1 MNKGTSEGSRMI
13 VEDINNMMMMMMMMN
28 RGSCVFPKRCKEKSG
43 RLCVST
49 I

>member
-1 MNKGTSEGSRMI
+1 MI
-13 VEDINNMMMMMMMMN
+13 VEDNNNLMMMMMMMMMMN
-28 RGSCVFPKRCKEKSG
+28 RDICVFTKRCKEKSG